1 MLQATRSTDMER
13 ASVTIVPEMAS
24 SSAPTTGSSALLP
37 TYHVRGRRR
46 VPCSH
51 RAGPPCLGSD
61 GTDGSR
67 RAPSLPVMSL
77 FATPGL
83 RAELAREN
91 TLPSRRRRSRCW
103 FTWEFHLIPCFPF
116 PRAPLCLRPSLL
128 VHARN
133 CWDPRRRR
141 ALFRSDGLSWME
153 CGCGDGR
160 SSVIATDDGLQV
172 SPKPWSPHCS
182 AYL

>member
-13 ASVTIVPEMAS
+13 VSVTIVPEMAS
-24 SSAPTTGSSALLP
+24 SSAPTTGSCALLP

-116 PRAPLCLRPSLL
+116 PRPLSAFAP
-128 VHARN
+128 
-133 CWDPRRRR
+133 
-141 ALFRSDGLSWME
+141 
-153 CGCGDGR
+153 R
-160 SSVIATDDGLQV
+160 SSFMPGTVGIREGGELYSEVMD
-172 SPKPWSPHCS
+172 
-182 AYL
+182 